1 MAAWLTW
8 RWALVPILAVALYTD
23 WRWRKLPNW
32 LTVPACV
39 AGCLVSLAAAAWLGE
54 PAGGPLAGLLDALGG
69 TLVGFG
75 VSFAIYA
82 VGQLVFG
89 AQAFGAG
96 DVKLLAAIGAWLGT
110 ALMWQ
115 ALLHTAWWGG
125 VVALLWALWHGRLR
139 TLVDRIAAQGL
150 AALTYGPSAVKPPT
164 SSVVPPFPYG
174 VAIALG
180 ALTALVF
187 AR

>member
-8 RWALVPILAVALYTD
+8 RWALLPILAIALYTD

-32 LTVPACV
+32 LTMPACV
-39 AGCLVSLAAAAWLGE
+39 AGWIVSTVAAVWLGH
-54 PAGGPLAGLLDALGG
+54 PSGGALGGLLEALGG
-69 TLVGFG
+69 TAIGFG
-75 VSFAIYA
+75 VSFVIYA

-96 DVKLLAAIGAWLGT
+96 DVKLLAAIGAWLGPT
-110 ALMWQ
+110 LTWQ

-125 VVALLWALWHGRLR
+125 VVALLWALWHGRLKA
-139 TLVDRIAAQGL
+139 LVDRIMAQGI
-150 AALTYGPSAVKPPT
+150 AAWTLGPSAIQAPST
-164 SSVVPPFPYG
+164 SVVPPFPYG

-180 ALTALVF
+180 AVTAL
-187 AR
+187 ALAP